1 MFLKD
6 HIKFTATIF
15 KETVNIVKFCRLL
28 GVCWNIELKL
38 LWLLFHL
45 HGKNFIVC
53 GTSIWNSCSFS
64 SSPFILSLTN
74 ILTGILVSI
83 LPNPLEFYFL
93 ISFLH
98 PTLELTIIIFFFCK
112 SQQRQ
117 ECIESYCQHGQVGV
131 SFCLLRSH
139 GMNLV
144 RQVPVVIGFFH

>member
-1 MFLKD
+1 MIGWVWLSLSLLSSEHMSKKVCFWKIISNLQLLYSKRQW
-6 HIKFTATIF
+6 ILL
-15 KETVNIVKFCRLL
+15 NSYRLL
-28 GVCWNIELKL
+28 GVCWNIELL

-83 LPNPLEFYFL
+83 LPTLEFYFL

-98 PTLELTIIIFFFCK
+98 PTLELTIIIFFFA
-112 SQQRQ
+112 
-117 ECIESYCQHGQVGV
+117 
-131 SFCLLRSH
+131 SH
-139 GMNLV
+139 SKDRNVLSPIANMV
-144 RQVPVVIGFFH
+144 K